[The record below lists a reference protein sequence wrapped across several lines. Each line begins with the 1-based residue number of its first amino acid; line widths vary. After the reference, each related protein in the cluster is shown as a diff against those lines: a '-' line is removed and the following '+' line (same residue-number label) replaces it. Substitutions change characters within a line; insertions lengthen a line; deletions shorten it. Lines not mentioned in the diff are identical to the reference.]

1 MKKVIIISLAILS
14 VLVTMGFC
22 GAQLAWGDDV
32 TKTEFSKLPDF
43 SKEQVQNALKFPL
56 SDGQEIAYI
65 EKTEMHGRQVK
76 YTIAIR
82 CDNVKSFVE
91 SNTFLKDTLPEVS
104 KDNTGVAGYY
114 TEYNTLYIVI
124 WQVDYNAGAPEYQ
137 EYGEYAKGLINA
149 LTLAIEGDDGTRPK
163 NYPVKEEYTVINDIE
178 KSKQELILDIFGIV
192 IPEDE
197 TEAFVYS
204 IGYREDSSYKNGLWK
219 FVVEIGG
226 VKDYKEFFRH
236 NNHIKS
242 GNQISGN
249 FPYEEE
255 KLGTDYYITYY
266 KLYSNPTVKEIKEK
280 DILLG
285 MFEKTEKD

>member
-43 SKEQVQNALKFPL
+43 SKEQVQNALKIPL
-56 SDGQEIAYI
+56 SNGQEIAYI
-65 EKTEMHGRQVK
+65 EKTEMHGGSVK
-76 YTIAIR
+76 FTVAVR

-124 WQVDYNAGAPEYQ
+124 WEVDYNASRPEYQ

-149 LTLAIEGDDGTRPK
+149 LSLALEGDDGTRPK

-178 KSKQELILDIFGIV
+178 KAKQKQILDIFGIV
-192 IPEDE
+192 IPENEKD
-197 TEAFVYS
+197 AYVYS
-204 IGYREDSSYKNGLWK
+204 LGYREDSSYKNGLWK
-219 FVVEIGG
+219 FALEIGG
-226 VKDYKEFFRH
+226 VKDYKAFFDH

-242 GNQISGN
+242 ENQISGN
-249 FPYEEE
+249 YPYDKEM
-255 KLGTDYYITYY
+255 LGTDYYITYY
-266 KLYSNPTVKEIKEK
+266 KLYSNPTQKQIKDK
-280 DILLG
+280 DILLAL
-285 MFEKTEKD
+285 FENK